1 MKISSL
7 PGGVIVA
14 AIAAISFGTS
24 GALVKPMLEA
34 GWSPTAAV
42 TARAW
47 TAGLVLLPFALYS
60 LRGRWA
66 ALWRAR
72 WRVLGM
78 GIVGVAGTQLA
89 YFAALQTIPVSTALL
104 IEFLAPLILVGFV
117 WVTTKRMPRRTVL
130 LGSALAVGGLLLV
143 IGPGAIRAV
152 DPMGVLFAF
161 GAAISCAVFFVVA
174 ARPAE
179 GLPPIALATFGLL
192 VGGTVLGLLGLT
204 GLLPFTASF
213 LDLSLLGTVV
223 PWWAP
228 LLALAIISTAL
239 AYVAGITAAGILGS
253 RLASFVGLL
262 EVIFASLFAWL
273 LLGEVLTPLQLL
285 GGLLILGG
293 IAAVGEER
301 VELAAE
307 ALPPDEPGLPHA
319 HGDAHGEAHGDE
331 SDENDEAARS
341 DEATAG
347 ASAQEISTGAGSSMV
362 GGFNTTSRTSER
374 PSEPGKL

>member
-1 MKISSL
+1 MKLSSI
-7 PGGVIVA
+7 PGGLLIALV
-14 AIAAISFGTS
+14 AAISFGTS

-42 TARAW
+42 TARAL
-47 TAGLVLLPFALYS
+47 TAGFVLLPLAVFS

-66 ALWRAR
+66 ALWLGR

-78 GIVGVAGTQLA
+78 GIIGVACTQLA

-117 WVTTKRMPRRTVL
+117 WASTRRMPRRTVL
-130 LGSALAVGGLLLV
+130 LGSALAVSGLVLV

-152 DPMGVLFAF
+152 DPVGVLFAF
-161 GAAISCAVFFVVA
+161 GAAIACAVFFAVA
-174 ARPAE
+174 ARPAQ
-179 GLPPIALATFGLL
+179 GLPPIALAAFGLL
-192 VGGTVLGLLGLT
+192 VGGAALGLLGVSN
-204 GLLPFTASF
+204 LLPFTASF
-213 LDLSLLGTVV
+213 TDLSLLGVV
-223 PWWAP
+223 TPWWVP
-228 LLALAIISTAL
+228 LLALAIISTAI
-239 AYVAGITAAGILGS
+239 AYAAGITAAGVLGS

-273 LLGEVLTPLQLL
+273 LLGELLTPLQLF

-307 ALPPDEPGLPHA
+307 SLPPDEPLH
-319 HGDAHGEAHGDE
+319 HDAHSHDAQLSEPVSESGTATGEA
-331 SDENDEAARS
+331 
-341 DEATAG
+341 ATSLG
-347 ASAQEISTGAGSSMV
+347 
-362 GGFNTTSRTSER
+362 R
-374 PSEPGKL
+374 